1 MAANGLIELQVKLA
15 SYNNNEVALREGK
28 GQNFKNFQ
36 DPRFTNVTIYTP

>member
-1 MAANGLIELQVKLA
+1 MAVNGLIELQVKIA
-15 SYNNNEVALREGK
+15 SYNNNIVAWPEGK